1 MKFIF
6 ADSDG
11 INGSKRQDKNLKKH
25 STTPITIWDLV
36 NKLNYLPAQSL
47 IFYLPWFLCMSIN
60 KDFLI
65 IKHP

>member
-11 INGSKRQDKNLKKH
+11 KKVQRGKIKISKNIVQI
-25 STTPITIWDLV
+25 PIRDLV

-65 IKHP
+65 IKYP

>member
-11 INGSKRQDKNLKKH
+11 KKVQRGKIKISKNIVQI
-25 STTPITIWDLV
+25 PITIWDLV

-47 IFYLPWFLCMSIN
+47 IFYLPWFLC
-60 KDFLI
+60 L
-65 IKHP
+65 